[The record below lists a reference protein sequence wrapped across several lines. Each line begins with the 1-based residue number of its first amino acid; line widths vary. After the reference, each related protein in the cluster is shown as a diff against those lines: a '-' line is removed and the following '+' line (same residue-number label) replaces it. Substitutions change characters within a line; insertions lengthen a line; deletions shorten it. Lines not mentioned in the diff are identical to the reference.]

1 MYKYIRECVCD
12 RQTCIW
18 YINLLIYTHV
28 THILCKHNFYVRCD
42 QSIWSHQFL
51 CVNDL
56 CYNRLTL
63 MYRHDFISFFQTFSV
78 YLSLLNLV
86 SLTHS
91 QRWGLMESRGGA
103 WWWHHRLWGGCLP
116 FPGLRRWPNDK
127 QQQKQPIR
135 ALICT
140 MGKARG
146 WSRARGGRGAGV
158 QYEIVCEWKS
168 KWRKV
173 VVMEGNI
180 CMSERRMEDSKRI
193 VEKMQW
199 LKSIDGTSRWYKLM
213 RRK

>member
-1 MYKYIRECVCD
+1 MGC
-12 RQTCIW
+12 
-18 YINLLIYTHV
+18 
-28 THILCKHNFYVRCD
+28 NFISFTW
-42 QSIWSHQFL
+42 QFSFLFLTESNKLFLPLMFL

-56 CYNRLTL
+56 CYNWLTP
-63 MYRHDFISFFQTFSV
+63 MYRHDLISFFQTFSV

-146 WSRARGGRGAGV
+146 WSRATGGRV
-158 QYEIVCEWKS
+158 QYELMCDWKS
-168 KWRKV
+168 KWRKA
-173 VVMEGNI
+173 VVMEGKSV
-180 CMSERRMEDSKRI
+180 CLKEVWRI
-193 VEKMQW
+193 VEE
-199 LKSIDGTSRWYKLM
+199 
-213 RRK
+213 